1 MFKIVEQS
9 PMIDYHE
16 VMEHVEQKYGIRTRD
31 YAGKFSVENL
41 NAQKD
46 HKARWLTENGYGEW
60 LHVLD
65 KPKGQQNDWARDSK
79 EIAMRIEINTKYR
92 EIEDTLVEVPYQDL
106 WHYHLERSLG
116 GEVCRGG
123 QNTIYLG
130 NDNADQ
136 PQWVI
141 ELHDLIRNEVKD
153 SPAYDPGEDSMSV
166 MIDW

>member
-1 MFKIVEQS
+1 
-9 PMIDYHE
+9 
-16 VMEHVEQKYGIRTRD
+16 
-31 YAGKFSVENL
+31 
-41 NAQKD
+41 
-46 HKARWLTENGYGEW
+46 
-60 LHVLD
+60 
-65 KPKGQQNDWARDSK
+65 
-79 EIAMRIEINTKYR
+79 MRVEINTKYR

-153 SPAYDPGEDSMSV
+153 SPAYDPDEDSLSV